1 MDAGVLEGLDDADVR
16 ESARAAAAE
25 HECHQWTFGPEG
37 DDRRFAGRA
46 AVVRGP
52 QGARAQESQ
61 QKHEREPGKHREIVS
76 KHGTSDNQSGRE
88 FRRRTGRSL
97 SAAGGLRAATKN
109 ARMNPRFKSQQ
120 VAHIT
125 NALRRN
131 SMTISKLPLVL
142 ALAVGGAAQAVAQ
155 EVAKDFPTRPV
166 RMIVPNAPGSSVD
179 TLSRIMGTGLS
190 QVLAQQV
197 VIDNRAGAA
206 GVIGME
212 IAKDSNPDGYTMIA
226 ATTAASTI
234 ARLLQRKSTFHP
246 VKDYDYVVQF
256 AETPN
261 LLVVTPSLPIKS
273 VAELISY
280 AKANK
285 GRFNMASAGAG
296 SQSHLSGAYF
306 QQAAGIDSLHVP
318 YKGGGASTGAVVAG
332 ESHWTLTP
340 AAAVMGH
347 VGAGRLRALGHSLP
361 KATPLLPGIPPI
373 ADTVKGFDYSG
384 WQGFFVPK
392 GTNPAVV
399 EKVRA
404 ATIKAAESPEVRKQF
419 ASQATEIVIRGP
431 EEFRKVVQQSL
442 IQNAKVVEA
451 VGLKGTR

>member
-1 MDAGVLEGLDDADVR
+1 
-16 ESARAAAAE
+16 
-25 HECHQWTFGPEG
+25 
-37 DDRRFAGRA
+37 
-46 AVVRGP
+46 
-52 QGARAQESQ
+52 
-61 QKHEREPGKHREIVS
+61 
-76 KHGTSDNQSGRE
+76 
-88 FRRRTGRSL
+88 
-97 SAAGGLRAATKN
+97 
-109 ARMNPRFKSQQ
+109 
-120 VAHIT
+120 
-125 NALRRN
+125 
-131 SMTISKLPLVL
+131 MTISKLPRLIL
-142 ALAVGGAAQAVAQ
+142 ALAAFGCAAQGYAQ
-155 EVAKDFPTRPV
+155 QVKDYPIRPI

-190 QVLAQQV
+190 QVLGQQV
-197 VIDNRAGAA
+197 VMDNRPGAA

-212 IAKDSNPDGYTMIA
+212 IAKDANPDGYTMIA

-234 ARLLQRKSTFHP
+234 ARLLQKKSTFHP

-261 LLVVTPSLPIKS
+261 LLVVNPALPIKS

-318 YKGGGASTGAVVAG
+318 YKGGGASTGSVVSG

-361 KATPLLPGIPPI
+361 KATPLLAGIPPI

-392 GTNPAVV
+392 GTPKAVTD
-399 EKVRA
+399 KLRA
-404 ATIKAAESPEVRKQF
+404 AVIKATELPEVRKALVAQG
-419 ASQATEIVIRGP
+419 TEIVIRGP
-431 EEFRKVVQQSL
+431 AEFRKVVETSMV
-442 IQNAKVVEA
+442 QNEKVVKM
-451 VGLKGTR
+451 VGLTAN